1 MIHFLLSA
9 KKDRMTVNDKS
20 SALPVDKNITPV
32 ENIPDIIQP
41 VDKINNLIQKEKNLK
56 AVGVTRRKAYQVI
69 ADALDAYKWTDVSD
83 QQGNVKRAWVPDLD
97 KQRWGAEM
105 AVKMFGDMIERKE
118 IEHDIGDKTLEK
130 FRSLSVSDLRARAQ
144 AILQGKSVPVLD
156 ALEPAQEALPFKRGG
171 TVASAEE
178 EF

>member
-1 MIHFLLSA
+1 M
-9 KKDRMTVNDKS
+9 DN
-20 SALPVDKNITPV
+20 SALPADVLRTSPTVKDVTVV
-32 ENIPDIIQP
+32 EPI
-41 VDKINNLIQKEKNLK
+41 DKINNLIQKEKNLK

-69 ADALDAYKWTDVSD
+69 ADALDAYKWADVFD
-83 QQGNVKRAWVPDLD
+83 QQGNVKRAWVPDLE

-130 FRSLSVSDLRARAQ
+130 FRSFSVNDLRARAK
-144 AILQGKSVPVLD
+144 AILEGSPV
-156 ALEPAQEALPFKRGG
+156 KRI
-171 TVASAEE
+171 TMTTEQE

>member
-1 MIHFLLSA
+1 M
-9 KKDRMTVNDKS
+9 DN
-20 SALPVDKNITPV
+20 SALPLKSSSSNDVIPV

-69 ADALDAYKWTDVSD
+69 ADAVDAYKWADVYD

-118 IEHDIGDKTLEK
+118 IEHDIGDKTLERFK
-130 FRSLSVSDLRARAQ
+130 ALSVAQLRERAK
-144 AILQGKSVPVLD
+144 AILDAPVKNVSNATLQGMPVKRIV
-156 ALEPAQEALPFKRGG
+156 LPIE
-171 TVASAEE
+171 SEE